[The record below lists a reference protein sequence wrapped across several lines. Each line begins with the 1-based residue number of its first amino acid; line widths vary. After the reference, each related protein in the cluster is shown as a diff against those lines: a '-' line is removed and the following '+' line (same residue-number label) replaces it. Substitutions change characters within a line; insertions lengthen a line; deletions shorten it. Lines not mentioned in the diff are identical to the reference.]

1 MMDNEHNDRNT
12 PIKLEPLTPQY
23 LEEEH
28 EVYVSAL
35 EEALLDDRVKNIALS
50 GIYGVGKSSILRK
63 LAEILG
69 DRVIEISLSTLA
81 PIGLKLEESS
91 VPSQAATPTNRIQQE
106 IVKQLL
112 YREQTS
118 KAPASRF
125 RKIEKFSWVYATGV
139 GVLVGIVLTLS
150 FMLAGWD
157 QQLAERFAKENA
169 DLRIVDC
176 VIFMTLIALIVLFQ
190 LLIHGKLRIKHLSA
204 GAAAITLDD
213 ASVSYFDQYLDEIV
227 YFFQVEK
234 YDVVV
239 FEDIDRFDDAH
250 IFETLKSL
258 NRIINHVPKIKK
270 PIRFIYAIK
279 DSIFDQEC
287 ISKQS
292 VNHDK
297 FDEGSVDPARAEI
310 ERANRTKFFD
320 VIIPVVPFI
329 TQATARNVAFQI
341 MDVPEFNVDVKLV
354 DLAGRYVPDM
364 RLLKNVRNEFMI
376 FRKQIMASCGKELGL
391 DESHLF
397 AMVLYKNTHLSDFER
412 IRLGVSRFDLLYSFS
427 RNLIEYNIAEL
438 ESKKREARECVA
450 VQDSIVERAKRLGS
464 KLILLMKRFATFAQ
478 FSYEGYSEHYE
489 FKGQIVDDVYAVEFW
504 QLVATANDDDELT
517 WYRGSSPNLKLTRR
531 ELVEELGGE
540 FDPDRWK
547 VEAETSLND
556 KLQQIDDD
564 INFLRGAG
572 FADLIERSDFT
583 VQESDSD
590 ESSSFR
596 CVVEKLFGS
605 GLAFE
610 LIRLGYLDMNYA
622 LYSSTYRSNRVSVRA
637 MNYIIHH
644 INSNQMNVHYLL
656 DSSEVEAILSQYG
669 EERMREA
676 VFYNI
681 SILDWLFKHD
691 SCSADRLIASL
702 DEGGPKQLA
711 FLNAYFAS
719 GSQPELLLRRLVF
732 LSVNALMYLIQR
744 LEIDEQ
750 TRAKYVDIVLLDE
763 RCAEQAIS
771 AEVSS
776 YLVNNYSYLA
786 ACTEVLSQI
795 QAERVADFFAHANIK
810 FPNLIPIG
818 SALAS
823 VLVERDMYEITRN
836 NLLVVI
842 GNSDSGVGLDLI
854 RKSSLGAY
862 RYVVKNIKDY
872 LKILDP
878 SDSSVGDPNEFVSL
892 LEDLSACDDVYL
904 DGVIQAAHGCQVED
918 LHDISDGLWPF
929 LALYNKV
936 VPSFENVYSYIQMYS
951 ADDALGSFLAAAGAV
966 EHCEAVLEVDKQML
980 AQTILAYADECISA
994 PLRVQLVKSLALAD
1008 FVDVD
1013 TIRPERGRLF
1023 ALLLRE
1029 SVIEDNERSYRR
1041 LISVDWISRS
1051 EFISASSEFVNY
1063 MTPDLVGADLWNLL
1077 SCVSVPDDVKRCIV
1091 INADRYCEFASTDA
1105 LCELARLA
1113 VGFNLSISFSL
1124 VTTMANVGVDSG
1136 HVLQL
1141 LTPHLDN
1148 VSREELFSVLC
1159 DLGDPYASLVQSRRP
1174 GFVISYSDA
1183 TVLLLDRLIAFG
1195 VVISYER
1202 RGDSVEVDFG
1212 HELNS
1217 EVI

>member
-1 MMDNEHNDRNT
+1 MDNEHNDRNT
-12 PIKLEPLTPQY
+12 SIKLEPLTPQY

-28 EVYVSAL
+28 QVYVSAL

-50 GIYGVGKSSILRK
+50 GIYGVGKSSILRQ
-63 LAEILG
+63 LTENLG
-69 DRVIEISLSTLA
+69 NRVIEISLSTLA
-81 PIGLKLEESS
+81 PVDLKLEESS
-91 VPSQAATPTNRIQQE
+91 LPSQAATPTNRIQQE

-118 KAPASRF
+118 RAPASRF
-125 RKIEKFSWVYATGV
+125 RKIEKFSCRYAIGV
-139 GVLVGIVLTLS
+139 GVLIGFVLTLG

-157 QQLAERFAKENA
+157 QQLAERFVKENA

-176 VIFMTLIALIVLFQ
+176 AIFITLIALIVLSQ
-190 LLIHGKLRIKHLSA
+190 RLIHGKLRIKHLSA

-234 YDVVV
+234 YDVVI

-258 NRIINHVPKIKK
+258 NTIINHVPNIEK

-292 VNHDK
+292 LHHKNS
-297 FDEGSVDPARAEI
+297 DEGSVDPARAEI

-320 VIIPVVPFI
+320 MIIPVVPFI
-329 TQATARNVAFQI
+329 TQATARNIAFQI

-376 FRKQIMASCGKELGL
+376 FRKQIIASCGKELGL
-391 DESHLF
+391 DESRLF
-397 AMVLYKNTHLSDFER
+397 AMVLYKNTHLSDFEK
-412 IRLGVSRFDLLYSFS
+412 IRLGASRFDLLYRFS
-427 RNLIEYNIAEL
+427 RNLVEHNIAEL
-438 ESKKREARECVA
+438 ESEKRQARECVA
-450 VQDSIVERAKRLGS
+450 VQDSIAERAKRLGA
-464 KLILLMKRFATFAQ
+464 KLLSSLNRVATIAQ
-478 FSYEGYSEHYE
+478 YSYEGYPEHCE

-504 QLVATANDDDELT
+504 QLLATANDDDVLT
-517 WYRGSSPNLKLTRR
+517 WNRGNSHHLKITRR
-531 ELVEELGGE
+531 ELVEELGDE
-540 FDPDRWK
+540 FDPDQWK
-547 VEAETSLND
+547 VEAEASLND
-556 KLQQIDDD
+556 RLQQIDDD

-583 VQESDSD
+583 VQEPDSD

-596 CVVEKLFGS
+596 CAVEKLFGS

-637 MNYIIHH
+637 INYIIQH
-644 INSNQMNVHYLL
+644 INNNQMDVHYLL
-656 DSSEVEAILSQYG
+656 DSSEVGAILSQYG

-719 GSQPELLLRRLVF
+719 GAQPELLLRRFVF

-744 LEIDEQ
+744 LELDEQ
-750 TRAKYVDIVLLDE
+750 TIVKYVDIVLLDE

-771 AEVSS
+771 AEVSR
-776 YLVNNYSYLA
+776 YLLNNYSYLA
-786 ACTEVLSQI
+786 ACTGVLSQI
-795 QAERVADFFAHANIK
+795 QAERVADTFAHANIK

-823 VLVERDMYEITRN
+823 VLIERDMYEITRD
-836 NLLVVI
+836 NLLIVI
-842 GNSDSGVGLDLI
+842 GNSNTGVGLDLI
-854 RKSSLGAY
+854 RKSSLGAFL
-862 RYVVKNIKDY
+862 YVVKNIKDY
-872 LKILDP
+872 LKVLDP

-892 LEDLSACDDVYL
+892 LKDLSACDDIYL
-904 DGVIQAAHGCQVED
+904 DEVIQAAHGCEVED
-918 LHDISDGLWPF
+918 LHDISDSIWPF
-929 LALYNKV
+929 LALYNRFV
-936 VPSFENVYSYIQMYS
+936 SSFENVYSYIQTYS
-951 ADDALGSFLAAAGAV
+951 ADDALGSLLAAAGAV
-966 EHCEAVLEVDKQML
+966 ERCEAVLEVDKQML
-980 AQTILAYADECISA
+980 AQTILAYADDCISA
-994 PLRVQLVKSLALAD
+994 PLRVQLVKSLALVD

-1013 TIRPERGRLF
+1013 TIMPERGRLF
-1023 ALLLRE
+1023 ALLLQE
-1029 SVIEDNERSYRR
+1029 SVIEDSERSYRR
-1041 LISVDWISRS
+1041 LISVDWTTRS
-1051 EFISASSEFVNY
+1051 EFISASREFVNY

-1077 SCVSVPDDVKRCIV
+1077 SCASIPDDVKRRIV
-1091 INADRYCEFASTDA
+1091 INSDRYCEFASTDA
-1105 LCELARLA
+1105 LCEIARLA
-1113 VGFNLSISFSL
+1113 VDFNLSISISL
-1124 VTTMANVGVDSG
+1124 VTKMANVGVDSDD
-1136 HVLQL
+1136 VLQL
-1141 LTPHLDN
+1141 LAPHLDN
-1148 VSREELFSVLC
+1148 ISRGDLFSVLR
-1159 DLGDPYASLVQSRRP
+1159 DLGDPYVSLAWQRRP
-1174 GFVISYSDA
+1174 GFDISYSDA
-1183 TVLLLDRLIAFG
+1183 TVLLLDRLMALG
-1195 VVISYER
+1195 VVKSYER
-1202 RGDSVEVDFG
+1202 SGDSLEVDFG
-1212 HELNS
+1212 HESTS
-1217 EVI
+1217 E

>member
-23 LEEEH
+23 QEEEH
-28 EVYVSAL
+28 QVYVSAL

-50 GIYGVGKSSILRK
+50 GIYGVGKSSILRQ
-63 LAEILG
+63 LTENLG

-81 PIGLKLEESS
+81 PVGLKLEESS
-91 VPSQAATPTNRIQQE
+91 LPSQAATPTNRIQQE

-125 RKIEKFSWVYATGV
+125 RKIEKFSCRYAIGV
-139 GVLVGIVLTLS
+139 GVLIGFVLTLG

-157 QQLAERFAKENA
+157 QQLAERFMKENA

-176 VIFMTLIALIVLFQ
+176 AIFIALIALIVLFQ
-190 LLIHGKLRIKHLSA
+190 RLIHGKIRIKHLSA

-234 YDVVV
+234 YDVVI

-258 NRIINHVPKIKK
+258 NTIINHVPKIEK

-292 VNHDK
+292 LIHKN
-297 FDEGSVDPARAEI
+297 FGEGSVDPARAEI

-320 VIIPVVPFI
+320 VIIPVVSFI
-329 TQATARNVAFQI
+329 TQATARNIAFQI
-341 MDVPEFNVDVKLV
+341 MDMPEFNVDVKLV

-376 FRKQIMASCGKELGL
+376 FRKQIMSSCGKELGL
-391 DESHLF
+391 DESRLF
-397 AMVLYKNTHLSDFER
+397 AMVLYKNTHLSDFEK
-412 IRLGVSRFDLLYSFS
+412 IRLGTSRFDLLYRFS
-427 RNLIEYNIAEL
+427 RNLVEHNIAEL
-438 ESKKREARECVA
+438 ESEKRKARECVA
-450 VQDSIVERAKRLGS
+450 VQDSIAERAKRLGAE
-464 KLILLMKRFATFAQ
+464 LISSLKRVATIAQ
-478 FSYEGYSEHYE
+478 YSYEGYPEHCE
-489 FKGQIVDDVYAVEFW
+489 FKGRIVDDVYGVEFW
-504 QLVATANDDDELT
+504 QVVATANDDDVLT
-517 WYRGSSPNLKLTRR
+517 WNRGNSPTLKLTRR
-531 ELVEELGGE
+531 EIVEELGDE
-540 FDPDRWK
+540 LDFEKWK

-556 KLQQIDDD
+556 RLQQIDDD
-564 INFLRGAG
+564 INFLRGAC

-590 ESSSFR
+590 KSSSFR
-596 CVVEKLFGS
+596 CIVEKLFGS

-610 LIRLGYLDMNYA
+610 LIQLGYLDMNYA
-622 LYSSTYRSNRVSVRA
+622 LYSSTYRTNRVSVRA

-644 INSNQMNVHYLL
+644 INNNQMGVHYIL

-732 LSVNALMYLIQR
+732 LSVNALMYLIER

-750 TRAKYVDIVLLDE
+750 TKAKYVDIVLFDE
-763 RCAEQAIS
+763 RCVEQAIS
-771 AEVSS
+771 AEVSC
-776 YLVNNYSYLA
+776 YLVNNYSHLA
-786 ACTEVLSQI
+786 ACTEMLSQV
-795 QAERVADFFAHANIK
+795 QAERVADFFARVNIK

-823 VLVERDMYEITRN
+823 VLIERDMYEITRN
-836 NLLVVI
+836 NLLIVI
-842 GNSDSGVGLDLI
+842 GNSNAGVGLDLI

-862 RYVVKNIKDY
+862 LYVVKNIKDY
-872 LKILDP
+872 LKILDS

-892 LEDLSACDDVYL
+892 LKDLSTCDDVYL
-904 DGVIQAAHGCQVED
+904 DGVIQTAHGCRVED
-918 LHDISDGLWPF
+918 LHDISDSLWPF
-929 LALYNKV
+929 LALYKKF
-936 VPSFENVYSYIQMYS
+936 VPSFKNVHLYLQLYG
-951 ADDALGSFLAAAGAV
+951 ADDDLGSLLAEAGGLV
-966 EHCEAVLEVDKQML
+966 HCEAVPEEEKQVL
-980 AQTILAYADECISA
+980 AQKILAYADDCISA
-994 PLRVQLVKSLALAD
+994 SFRVQLVKSLGLMK

-1013 TIRPERGRLF
+1013 FVRPERGRLY

-1029 SVIEDNERSYRR
+1029 NIIEDNERSYRR
-1041 LISVDWISRS
+1041 LFSADWATRS

-1063 MTPDLVGADLWNLL
+1063 MTPDLVGVDLWNLL
-1077 SCVSVPDDVKRCIV
+1077 SCASVPDDVKRCIV
-1091 INADRYCEFASTDA
+1091 INSDRYCESASTDA

-1113 VGFNLSISFSL
+1113 VDFNLSVSISL
-1124 VTTMANVGVDSG
+1124 VATMANVGVDSG

-1141 LTPHLDN
+1141 LAPHLDDIC
-1148 VSREELFSVLC
+1148 RQDLFSVLR
-1159 DLGDPYASLVQSRRP
+1159 DLGDPYALLVQSRRP

-1195 VVISYER
+1195 VVKSYER

-1212 HELNS
+1212 TN
-1217 EVI
+1217 